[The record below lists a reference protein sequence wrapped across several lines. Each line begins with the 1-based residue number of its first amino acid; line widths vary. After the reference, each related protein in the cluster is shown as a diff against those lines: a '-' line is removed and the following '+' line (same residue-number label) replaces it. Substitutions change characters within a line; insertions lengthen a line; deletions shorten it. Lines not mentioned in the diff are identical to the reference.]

1 MNSLFVEVVT
11 VEKNIFSGEAD
22 YLGIPAEDG
31 DIGILPDHASLMTL
45 VRFGELVIRSN
56 NKEEYFAVLGGFAEV
71 NQNKVFILADACER
85 IDSINEK
92 RAQEAQAKAA
102 ERISS
107 KNESLDIERSLSSL
121 RRADLRLK
129 LVKKRKFREG
139 FKVNK
144 STNSS

>member
-11 VEKNIFSGEAD
+11 VEKTIFSGEVD

-71 NQNKVFILADACER
+71 NQNKVAC
-85 IDSINEK
+85 
-92 RAQEAQAKAA
+92 
-102 ERISS
+102 
-107 KNESLDIERSLSSL
+107 
-121 RRADLRLK
+121 
-129 LVKKRKFREG
+129 
-139 FKVNK
+139 FKEWVNHDCFYQ
-144 STNSS
+144 SNFE

>member
-31 DIGILPDHASLMTL
+31 DIGIFPNHASLMTL
-45 VRFGELVIRSN
+45 IRFGELVIRYN
-56 NKEEYFAVLGGFAEV
+56 NKEEYFALLGGFAEV
-71 NQNKVFILADACER
+71 NENKVIILADACER

-92 RAQEAQAKAA
+92 RAQEAQLKAA
-102 ERISS
+102 ERIAT
-107 KNESLDIERSLSSL
+107 KNESLDIERSLNSL

-129 LVKKRKFREG
+129 LVKKKKFREG
-139 FKVNK
+139 LKINT
-144 STNSS
+144 STHS

>member
-1 MNSLFVEVVT
+1 M
-11 VEKNIFSGEAD
+11 KD
-22 YLGIPAEDG
+22 YWK
-31 DIGILPDHASLMTL
+31 
-45 VRFGELVIRSN
+45 VI
-56 NKEEYFAVLGGFAEV
+56 AEV
-71 NQNKVFILADACER
+71 NQNKVVILADACER

>member
-11 VEKNIFSGEAD
+11 VEKTIFSGEVD

-45 VRFGELVIRSN
+45 VRFGELVIRYN
-56 NKEEYFAVLGGFAEV
+56 NKEEYFALLGGFAEV
-71 NQNKVFILADACER
+71 NQNKVVILADACER

-92 RAQEAQAKAA
+92 RAQEAQVKAG
-102 ERISS
+102 ERIAT
-107 KNESLDIERSLSSL
+107 KNESLDIERALSSL

-129 LVKKRKFREG
+129 LAKKRKLRQG

-144 STNSS
+144 STDS

>member
-22 YLGIPAEDG
+22 YLVIPAEHG

-71 NQNKVFILADACER
+71 NQNKVVILADACER

>member
-11 VEKNIFSGEAD
+11 VEKNIFSGEVD

-45 VRFGELVIRSN
+45 VRFGELVIRYN
-56 NKEEYFAVLGGFAEV
+56 NKEEYFALLGGFAEV
-71 NQNKVFILADACER
+71 NQNKVVILADACER

-92 RAQEAQAKAA
+92 RAQEAQLKAG
-102 ERISS
+102 ERIAT
-107 KNESLDIERSLSSL
+107 KNESLDIERALSSL

-129 LVKKRKFREG
+129 LAKKRKLRQG

-144 STNSS
+144 STDSS

>member
-11 VEKNIFSGEAD
+11 VEKNIFSGEVD

-45 VRFGELVIRSN
+45 VRFGELVIRYN
-56 NKEEYFAVLGGFAEV
+56 NKEEYFALLGGFAEV
-71 NQNKVFILADACER
+71 NQNKVVILADACER

-92 RAQEAQAKAA
+92 RAQEAQVKAG
-102 ERISS
+102 ERIAT
-107 KNESLDIERSLSSL
+107 KNESLDIERALSSL

-129 LVKKRKFREG
+129 LAKKRKLRQG

-144 STNSS
+144 STDSS

>member
-1 MNSLFVEVVT
+1 MQSHAPFRF
-11 VEKNIFSGEAD
+11 I
-22 YLGIPAEDG
+22 EDG

-71 NQNKVFILADACER
+71 NQNKVVILADACER